1 MNFAFWPA
9 QASTLFEC
17 SYKNMSDAGK
27 SYLCTIDHYEACT
40 LETLGCIGGCKDDAK
55 QMELFTFLDCFE
67 GKHIT
72 PSPGKDYPNATWLDA
87 LAPCG
92 TSSFGAATH
101 AKIETCASGGVA
113 SSSPLHK
120 AWSAIG
126 AYVSADKPMYFPWV
140 TVDDGGMGDGYD
152 DCLLHAVCGNYTG
165 GTKPKDCVH
174 QHPPKGC

>member
-27 SYLCTIDHYEACT
+27 SYLCTIEACT

-67 GKHIT
+67 GK
-72 PSPGKDYPNATWLDA
+72 
-87 LAPCG
+87 
-92 TSSFGAATH
+92 
-101 AKIETCASGGVA
+101 
-113 SSSPLHK
+113 
-120 AWSAIG
+120 
-126 AYVSADKPMYFPWV
+126 YFPWV